1 MELSE
6 AARVLAAILV
16 FSLITV
22 ESGGLYLTR
31 LVRGATPAT
40 PFQVAFARAG
50 HAHAGAITLVYLGGL
65 SLATGLAAL
74 GIGLIRAA

>member
-31 LVRGATPAT
+31 LVRGAMPAT